1 MKVHRKVRSE
11 WCRKLDF
18 EETNQSKGMRQENF
32 SQKKN
37 QNVKM
42 TKRST
47 ICLEQKHSTVKTT
60 CRRSPVLCQN
70 DHPFFSKSSQFLAF
84 NYLVLTCSRSAVNA
98 KMTFPSKKNYSSG
111 VQLSCVR
118 LLAKITFKM
127 TTKRRRRRR
136 SPRRT
141 SAIGQCLPSGS
152 NGGGCSNFVCCTSW
166 LRSNFKL
173 IWGNINLFCVDL
185 WRAQ

>member
-70 DHPFFSKSSQFLAF
+70 DHPFFRKSSQFLAF
-84 NYLVLTCSRSAVNA
+84 NYLVLTCRRSAVNA
-98 KMTFPSKKNYSSG
+98 KMTLPSKKKLQFWGSIILCKAAGKNHFQDDDKEEEEEK
-111 VQLSCVR
+111 V
-118 LLAKITFKM
+118 
-127 TTKRRRRRR
+127 TKEDV
-136 SPRRT
+136 SNWPMP
-141 SAIGQCLPSGS
+141 AI
-152 NGGGCSNFVCCTSW
+152 W
-166 LRSNFKL
+166 K
-173 IWGNINLFCVDL
+173 
-185 WRAQ
+185 

>member
-1 MKVHRKVRSE
+1 
-11 WCRKLDF
+11 
-18 EETNQSKGMRQENF
+18 MRQENF

-70 DHPFFSKSSQFLAF
+70 DHPFFRKSSQFLAF

-98 KMTFPSKKNYSSG
+98 KMTFPSKKNYTSF
-111 VQLSCVR
+111 VQLFCVR

-152 NGGGCSNFVCCTSW
+152 NGGGCSNFVCCTS
-166 LRSNFKL
+166 
-173 IWGNINLFCVDL
+173 
-185 WRAQ
+185 

>member
-1 MKVHRKVRSE
+1 
-11 WCRKLDF
+11 
-18 EETNQSKGMRQENF
+18 MRQENF

-118 LLAKITFKM
+118 LLVKITFKM
-127 TTKRRRRRR
+127 TTKRRSGRRR
-136 SPRRT
+136 STRRT
-141 SAIGQCLPSGS
+141 SAFGQCLPSGS
-152 NGGGCSNFVCCTSW
+152 NGGVYKFITSKFRANFRGT
-166 LRSNFKL
+166 
-173 IWGNINLFCVDL
+173 
-185 WRAQ
+185 